1 MNCQQARQTLLDS
14 LDGPIAAELQLPM
27 ENHIAT
33 CEACRR
39 FAEVQRKIDARL
51 TAAVP
56 VAFPTSG
63 FRRSLQRRLNA
74 PLVPSWPESLPD
86 VAHLVGCALAILLL
100 LLVMPQYSRTV
111 LLAGAGFTAI
121 TYFLQAVLR
130 SSLENLEHIS

>member
-1 MNCQQARQTLLDS
+1 MNCEQARQTLLDS
-14 LDGPIAAELQLPM
+14 LDGPITAELRLLV

-39 FAEVQRKIDARL
+39 FAEVQRTIDARL
-51 TAAVP
+51 TAAVA
-56 VAFPTSG
+56 VASLSSR
-63 FRRSLQRRLNA
+63 FRRSLQQKLND

-86 VAHLVGCALAILLL
+86 VAHLAGCGLAIMLL
-100 LLVMPQYSRTV
+100 LLVMPQYSSTV
-111 LLAGAGFTAI
+111 LLAGTGFTAI